1 MIMSPRPPSGGGGL
15 VVPSMNP
22 RPGYGR
28 SDEKEEVSDTLS
40 EPVEVV
46 RPGPPG
52 VVVRGVPRVAVV
64 LAAGRSE
71 RLAEVT
77 GGGSKALIRVG
88 GLSLVERAVRS
99 LLAAGIEHVVVVV
112 GYQAGPVGT
121 VVNRIAP
128 GRVQA
133 VFAEA
138 WEQGNG
144 VSLAAAEPYVAEE
157 DLFLLVT
164 TDHIFGEGALAPLFG
179 AGRPGVLVDH
189 APEPDAWAEGT
200 RVRLHEEQV
209 VAFSKQLGD
218 PSIDCGAFLLPLDVF
233 DAQRRTAAR
242 GDASLAGAVTELA
255 RRRPLEAVPLPH
267 WTWWQDVDT
276 PEDLRRAARRLRGAL
291 TKPTDGP
298 IARYLNRPLSTRL
311 SMGLAHLPL
320 HPDVVSLLAFLV
332 ALAGAWALAAGLGI
346 AGALLVHASS
356 VLDGVDGEIARLRLR
371 TSPRGALLDGVLDRL
386 GDAAVLGGLAL
397 WAMAE
402 GSDPESVTLLA
413 VAATAGAML
422 SMATKDRIAALG
434 MAPPPE
440 RWIGWL
446 MGGRDARLFIVAVC
460 AVFEV
465 PIVALAVITLTS
477 SLSLAARF
485 LLAGVGTGGS
495 WTGPR

>member
-1 MIMSPRPPSGGGGL
+1 MSETVSERVEIQRPAPSG
-15 VVPSMNP
+15 VVT
-22 RPGYGR
+22 
-28 SDEKEEVSDTLS
+28 TL
-40 EPVEVV
+40 
-46 RPGPPG
+46 
-52 VVVRGVPRVAVV
+52 GVPRVAVV

-99 LLAAGIEHVVVVV
+99 LLAAGIEHVIVVV
-112 GYQAGPVGT
+112 GYQAGPVGA

-157 DLFLLVT
+157 ALFLLVT
-164 TDHIFGEGALAPLFG
+164 TDHIFGEGALEPLFG
-179 AGRPGVLVDH
+179 AEGPSVLVDH
-189 APEPDAWAEGT
+189 APDADAWAEGT
-200 RVRLHEEQV
+200 RVRLHEEQAG
-209 VAFSKQLGD
+209 AFSKELGD

-233 DAQRRTAAR
+233 DAQRRVAGG
-242 GDASLAGAVTELA
+242 GDTSLAGAVTELA
-255 RRRPLEAVPLPH
+255 RQRPLEAVPLPQ

-276 PEDLRRAARRLRGAL
+276 PEDLHRAAHRLRLAL
-291 TKPTDGP
+291 TKRTDGP
-298 IARYLNRPLSTRL
+298 IARYLNRPVSTRL

-332 ALAGAWALAAGLGI
+332 ALVGAWALAAGWGI
-346 AGALLVHASS
+346 PGALLVHASS
-356 VLDGVDGEIARLRLR
+356 VLDGVDGEIARLRFR

-397 WAMAE
+397 WAIAA
-402 GSDPESVTLLA
+402 GTDPGVVTMLA
-413 VAATAGAML
+413 VAATAGTML

-446 MGGRDARLFIVAVC
+446 MGGRDARLLVVAVC
-460 AVFEV
+460 AVFQV
-465 PIVALAVITLTS
+465 PIVALATITLTS
-477 SLSLAARF
+477 ALSLVARF
-485 LLAGVGTGGS
+485 LLAGVGTDGS